1 MRAHTQADDYGRVY
15 TVSHLPAFAVMATG
29 APPYAPPR
37 VVQAFKDPLAG
48 TQVPFNSKDNPEV
61 HRITRPRRFASQPN
75 LIPLD
80 CNTHAKHV
88 QVPMPAKTRTHV
100 LGRRID
106 PSLADTKRRVA
117 RMEEAKERM
126 RGKK

>member
-1 MRAHTQADDYGRVY
+1 MRAHTQADDYGCVY
-15 TVSHLPAFAVMATG
+15 TVSHLPAFAAMATG

-48 TQVPFNSKDNPEV
+48 TQAPFNSKDNPEV
-61 HRITRPRRFASQPN
+61 HRITRPRRFASQPS

-80 CNTHAKHV
+80 CDSHAKHI
-88 QVPMPAKTRTHV
+88 QVPMPAKTLTHA

-117 RMEEAKERM
+117 RMEEAKERV

>member
-15 TVSHLPAFAVMATG
+15 TVAHLPAFAAMATG

-48 TQVPFNSKDNPEV
+48 TQAPFNSKDDPTV

-80 CNTHAKHV
+80 CDTHAKHI
-88 QVPMPAKTRTHV
+88 QVPMPSKTLTHA

-106 PSLADTKRRVA
+106 PSLADTRRRTA
-117 RMEEAKERM
+117 RMEEAKERVC
-126 RGKK
+126 GKK

>member
-15 TVSHLPAFAVMATG
+15 TVSHLPAFAAMATG

-37 VVQAFKDPLAG
+37 GVQAFKDPLAG
-48 TQVPFNSKDNPEV
+48 TQAPFNSKDNPEV
-61 HRITRPRRFASQPN
+61 HRITRPRRFASQPS

-80 CNTHAKHV
+80 CDSHAKHR
-88 QVPMPAKTRTHV
+88 QVPRPSKTLTQA

-117 RMEEAKERM
+117 RMEEAKERV

>member
-15 TVSHLPAFAVMATG
+15 TVSHLPAFAAMATG

-37 VVQAFKDPLAG
+37 VVQAFKDLLAG

-61 HRITRPRRFASQPN
+61 HRIARPRRFASQPN

-80 CNTHAKHV
+80 CDTHAKHI
-88 QVPMPAKTRTHV
+88 QVPMPAKTLTHA

-117 RMEEAKERM
+117 RMEEAKEKA

>member
-1 MRAHTQADDYGRVY
+1 MRAHTQADDYGHGY
-15 TVSHLPAFAVMATG
+15 TVSHLPAFAAMATG

-48 TQVPFNSKDNPEV
+48 TQEPFNSKVNPEV
-61 HRITRPRRFASQPN
+61 HRITRPHRFASQPN

-80 CNTHAKHV
+80 CDSHAKHI
-88 QVPMPAKTRTHV
+88 QVPMPSKTLTHA

-106 PSLADTKRRVA
+106 SSLADTKRRVA
-117 RMEEAKERM
+117 RMEEAKERV

>member
-1 MRAHTQADDYGRVY
+1 
-15 TVSHLPAFAVMATG
+15 MATG

-37 VVQAFKDPLAG
+37 GVQAFKDPLAG
-48 TQVPFNSKDNPEV
+48 TQVPFNSNDNPEV

-80 CNTHAKHV
+80 GDSHAKHI
-88 QVPMPAKTRTHV
+88 QVPMPAKTLPHA

-106 PSLADTKRRVA
+106 PSLADTRRRTA
-117 RMEEAKERM
+117 RMEEAKGRCVG
-126 RGKK
+126 RSKR

>member
-15 TVSHLPAFAVMATG
+15 TVSHLPAFAAMATG
-29 APPYAPPR
+29 ALPYAPPR

-48 TQVPFNSKDNPEV
+48 TQVPFNSKDNSEV
-61 HRITRPRRFASQPN
+61 HRITRPRRFTSQPN

-80 CNTHAKHV
+80 CDTHAKHI
-88 QVPMPAKTRTHV
+88 QVPMPAKTLTHA

-106 PSLADTKRRVA
+106 PSLADTRRRVA
-117 RMEEAKERM
+117 RMEEAKGRM

>member
-1 MRAHTQADDYGRVY
+1 MRAHTQADEYGRVY
-15 TVSHLPAFAVMATG
+15 TVSHLPAFAAMATG
-29 APPYAPPR
+29 APLYAPPR

-48 TQVPFNSKDNPEV
+48 TQAPFSSKDDPTV
-61 HRITRPRRFASQPN
+61 HRITRPRRFTSQPN

-80 CNTHAKHV
+80 CDTHAKHI
-88 QVPMPAKTRTHV
+88 QVPMPAKTLTHA

-106 PSLADTKRRVA
+106 PSLADTRRRTA
-117 RMEEAKERM
+117 CMEEARGRM

>member
-15 TVSHLPAFAVMATG
+15 TVSHLPAFAAMATG

-61 HRITRPRRFASQPN
+61 HRIARPRRFASQPN

-80 CNTHAKHV
+80 CNTHAKHI
-88 QVPMPAKTRTHV
+88 QVPMPAKTLTHA
-100 LGRRID
+100 LGKRID
-106 PSLADTKRRVA
+106 PSLADTRRCVA

>member
-15 TVSHLPAFAVMATG
+15 TVAHLPAFAAMATG

-61 HRITRPRRFASQPN
+61 HRITRSRRFASQPN

-80 CNTHAKHV
+80 CDTHAKHI
-88 QVPMPAKTRTHV
+88 QVPMPAKTLTHA

-106 PSLADTKRRVA
+106 PSLADMRRRAA
-117 RMEEAKERM
+117 RMEEAKERV

>member
-1 MRAHTQADDYGRVY
+1 MHVHTQADDYGRVY
-15 TVSHLPAFAVMATG
+15 TVSHLPAFAAMATG

-61 HRITRPRRFASQPN
+61 HRIARPRRFASQPN

-80 CNTHAKHV
+80 CDTHAKHI
-88 QVPMPAKTRTHV
+88 QVPMPAKTLTHA
-100 LGRRID
+100 LGKRID
-106 PSLADTKRRVA
+106 PSLADTRRRVA
-117 RMEEAKERM
+117 RMEEAKERV

>member
-15 TVSHLPAFAVMATG
+15 TVSHLPAFAAMATG

-61 HRITRPRRFASQPN
+61 HRITRPRRFTSQPN

-80 CNTHAKHV
+80 CDTHAKHI
-88 QVPMPAKTRTHV
+88 QVPMPAKTLTHA

-117 RMEEAKERM
+117 RMEEAKERL

>member
-1 MRAHTQADDYGRVY
+1 MRAHTQADDYGCVY
-15 TVSHLPAFAVMATG
+15 TVSHLPAFAAMATG

-80 CNTHAKHV
+80 CDTRAKHI
-88 QVPMPAKTRTHV
+88 QVPMPSKTLTHA

-106 PSLADTKRRVA
+106 PSLADTRRRTA
-117 RMEEAKERM
+117 HMEEAKGRM

>member
-15 TVSHLPAFAVMATG
+15 TVSHLPPFAAMATG
-29 APPYAPPR
+29 APPR

-48 TQVPFNSKDNPEV
+48 TQAPFSSKDNPEV
-61 HRITRPRRFASQPN
+61 HRLARARRFASQPN

-80 CNTHAKHV
+80 CDSHARHI
-88 QVPMPAKTRTHV
+88 QVPMPAKTLTHA

-106 PSLADTKRRVA
+106 PSLADTRRRAA
-117 RMEEAKERM
+117 RVEEAKERM

>member
-1 MRAHTQADDYGRVY
+1 MRAHTHADDYGRVY
-15 TVSHLPAFAVMATG
+15 TVSHLPAFAAMATG
-29 APPYAPPR
+29 EPPYAPPR

-88 QVPMPAKTRTHV
+88 QVPMPAKTLTHA

-106 PSLADTKRRVA
+106 PSLADTRRRVA
-117 RMEEAKERM
+117 RMEEAKERL

>member
-15 TVSHLPAFAVMATG
+15 TVSHLPAFAAMATG
-29 APPYAPPR
+29 APPHAPPR

-61 HRITRPRRFASQPN
+61 HRIARPRRFASQPN

-80 CNTHAKHV
+80 CDTHAKHI
-88 QVPMPAKTRTHV
+88 QVPMPAKTLTHA

-106 PSLADTKRRVA
+106 PSLADTRRHDA
-117 RMEEAKERM
+117 RMEEAKERA